1 MAGGDGD
8 MPDKQPRAKIIV
20 GLPAYN
26 EEKAVAGVVLQA
38 KEHADMVIVV
48 NDGSIDNTAK
58 LARLAGA
65 EVVEHDKNK
74 GYGAAIQTILT
85 EAGKRNADILV
96 IIDADAQHNPDE
108 IPLLV
113 DAVKAGSDVV
123 VGSRELQ
130 KDVIP
135 GYRRFGQSV
144 LAKFTNIAARQ
155 NLSDTESGFRAY
167 SKKAI
172 AELKLTQKGMAISAE
187 IISEASHIGLKI
199 TEVPITVSYEDVS
212 SSQNPVLHGL
222 GNLSRI
228 FFFISERRPLL
239 FFSAIGGILLI
250 LGIISGI
257 SVLTVYYDS
266 NVFATGNALLCMLL
280 VTIGVLCIFTG
291 VILNAITRRLG
302 K

>member
-1 MAGGDGD
+1 MTVGDRD
-8 MPDKQPRAKIIV
+8 MPDKQPRTKVII

-26 EEKAVAGVVLQA
+26 EERAVAGVVLQS
-38 KEHADMVIVV
+38 KEYADMVIVV
-48 NDGSIDNTAK
+48 NDGSSDNTAK
-58 LARLAGA
+58 MARLAGA
-65 EVVEHDKNK
+65 EVVEHEKNK
-74 GYGAAIQTILT
+74 GYGAAIQTILA

-108 IPLLV
+108 IPRLIDEV
-113 DAVKAGSDVV
+113 ESGSDVV

-135 GYRRFGQSV
+135 GYRRLGQSI
-144 LAKFTNIAARQ
+144 LARFANIAARQ

-172 AELKLTQKGMAISAE
+172 REMELKEQGMAISAE
-187 IISEASHIGLKI
+187 IISEASHKGLKI
-199 TEVPITVSYEDVS
+199 SEVPISVSYNDVS
-212 SSQNPVLHGL
+212 SSQNPILHGL

-239 FFSAIGGILLI
+239 FFSVIGGILLI

-257 SVLTVYYDS
+257 GVLQIYYGT
-266 NVFATGNALLCMLL
+266 NVFATGSALLCMLL
-280 VTIGVLCIFTG
+280 VTVGMLCIFTG
-291 VILNAITRRLG
+291 VILNVVTRRLG

>member
-1 MAGGDGD
+1 
-8 MPDKQPRAKIIV
+8 MPDKKSPGKVIV

-26 EEKAVAGVVLQA
+26 EERAVAGVVLQA
-38 KEHADMVIVV
+38 KQYADMVIVV
-48 NDGSIDNTAK
+48 NDGSVDNTAR

-74 GYGAAIQTILT
+74 GYGAAIQTILS
-85 EAGKRNADILV
+85 EAGKRDADILV
-96 IIDADAQHNPDE
+96 IIDADAQHDPNE
-108 IPLLV
+108 IPRLI

-123 VGSRELQ
+123 IGSRESQ

-135 GYRRFGQSV
+135 GYRRLGQSV

-172 AELKLTQKGMAISAE
+172 AEMELSQQGMAISAE
-187 IISEASHIGLKI
+187 IISEASHKGLKI
-199 TEVPITVSYEDVS
+199 SEVPITVSYDDVT

-239 FFSAIGGILLI
+239 FFSVIGGILLI
-250 LGIISGI
+250 LGIVSGI
-257 SVLTVYYDS
+257 GVLQIYYSS
-266 NVFATGNALLCMLL
+266 NIFATGSALLCMLL
-280 VTIGVLCIFTG
+280 VTVGMLCIFTG